1 MQAENNN
8 DIAITEAKLKDFLSS
23 VLSSE
28 GIVVDIRRTFIEYNG
43 VNRSRVFA
51 RHANRMACKGSN
63 EKFVVIALL
72 CYPALQWLLKAQ
84 DIDALIEKLKEENED
99 ESVWRMSNIQRILE
113 SSMGGCKP
121 QLRLE
126 MRKLFFAR
134 CQQLVDEIDEA
145 MNMSKKTK
153 KSLAAP
159 TQEPKE
165 FETKIEAP
173 KEKFATSLTPVA
185 DAEKKEDTAEE
196 KKEETPKSEPA
207 APKEKKDSAPEKA
220 EETLDKEKSETK
232 TKDVPAKDKF
242 KKDKKAEVKEDKKP
256 EGDKKVAKPAKKGG
270 SNVILGVSCAVMV
283 AAVGVMGMT
292 MVQNKNADKSSIP
305 AVGGSFSVTGNI
317 AEDTSFTEQAA
328 VAPSTALTSDGRQWA
343 MGASNILIQAED
355 GTGAVVPVDAA
366 ETFQYD
372 GKSLSF
378 EKDGATYIV
387 RMVADSYT
395 GAAQYA
401 EEQTD
406 ESFTVSGMRFAGNGQ
421 ELVVVGTRS
430 AGDEEGN
437 AAVRTAVADMLEKA
451 VPAQGSGNITLNGVA
466 VTADGC
472 EASFSNGLALIKSGD
487 GEVKFTP
494 SSYDSET
501 IAFDDAGTTASG
513 AAVTHSDYANV
524 NDTEAYLIESDEGNV
539 MAFTNNAD
547 LLTSVLGL
555 Q

>member
-1 MQAENNN
+1 
-8 DIAITEAKLKDFLSS
+8 
-23 VLSSE
+23 
-28 GIVVDIRRTFIEYNG
+28 
-43 VNRSRVFA
+43 
-51 RHANRMACKGSN
+51 
-63 EKFVVIALL
+63 
-72 CYPALQWLLKAQ
+72 
-84 DIDALIEKLKEENED
+84 
-99 ESVWRMSNIQRILE
+99 
-113 SSMGGCKP
+113 
-121 QLRLE
+121 
-126 MRKLFFAR
+126 
-134 CQQLVDEIDEA
+134 
-145 MNMSKKTK
+145 MSKKTK
-153 KSLAAP
+153 NRLAAP
-159 TQEPKE
+159 TQEPKD

-173 KEKFATSLTPVA
+173 KEEFATSLTPVA
-185 DAEKKEDTAEE
+185 DTKKKEDVAE
-196 KKEETPKSEPA
+196 
-207 APKEKKDSAPEKA
+207 EKKDSAPEMA
-220 EETLDKEKSETK
+220 EEAPDKEKSETK
-232 TKDVPAKDKF
+232 TEAVPAKNKF

-256 EGDKKVAKPAKKGG
+256 EKDKKDAKPAKKGG

-305 AVGGSFSVTGNI
+305 AVGGSFSVTGNA

-328 VAPSTALTSDGRQWA
+328 VAPSTALTSDGRRWA
-343 MGASNILIQAED
+343 MGASNVLIQAED

-421 ELVVVGTRS
+421 VLVVVGTRS
-430 AGDEEGN
+430 AGNEEGN

-466 VTADGC
+466 VTVDGC
-472 EASFSNGLALIKSGD
+472 EASFSNGLALVKNGD
-487 GEVKFTP
+487 DEVKFTP

>member
-1 MQAENNN
+1 
-8 DIAITEAKLKDFLSS
+8 
-23 VLSSE
+23 
-28 GIVVDIRRTFIEYNG
+28 
-43 VNRSRVFA
+43 
-51 RHANRMACKGSN
+51 
-63 EKFVVIALL
+63 
-72 CYPALQWLLKAQ
+72 
-84 DIDALIEKLKEENED
+84 
-99 ESVWRMSNIQRILE
+99 
-113 SSMGGCKP
+113 
-121 QLRLE
+121 
-126 MRKLFFAR
+126 
-134 CQQLVDEIDEA
+134 
-145 MNMSKKTK
+145 MSKKTK

-165 FETKIEAP
+165 FETKIKAP
-173 KEKFATSLTPVA
+173 KEEFATSLTPVA
-185 DAEKKEDTAEE
+185 DTEKKKDTAEE
-196 KKEETPKSEPA
+196 KKGEAPKSEPST
-207 APKEKKDSAPEKA
+207 PEEKKDSASEKA
-220 EETLDKEKSETK
+220 EEAPDKEKSETE
-232 TKDVPAKDKF
+232 TEDVPAKDKF

-256 EGDKKVAKPAKKGG
+256 EKDKKDAKPAKKGG

-305 AVGGSFSVTGNI
+305 AVGGSFSVTGNA

-328 VAPSTALTSDGRQWA
+328 VAPSTALTSDGRRWA
-343 MGASNILIQAED
+343 MGASNVLIQAED

-421 ELVVVGTRS
+421 VLVVVGTRS
-430 AGDEEGN
+430 AGDEESN

-466 VTADGC
+466 VTVDDGC
-472 EASFSNGLALIKSGD
+472 EASFSNGLALVKNGD

>member
-1 MQAENNN
+1 
-8 DIAITEAKLKDFLSS
+8 
-23 VLSSE
+23 
-28 GIVVDIRRTFIEYNG
+28 
-43 VNRSRVFA
+43 
-51 RHANRMACKGSN
+51 
-63 EKFVVIALL
+63 
-72 CYPALQWLLKAQ
+72 
-84 DIDALIEKLKEENED
+84 
-99 ESVWRMSNIQRILE
+99 
-113 SSMGGCKP
+113 
-121 QLRLE
+121 
-126 MRKLFFAR
+126 
-134 CQQLVDEIDEA
+134 
-145 MNMSKKTK
+145 MSKKTK

-165 FETKIEAP
+165 FETKIKAP
-173 KEKFATSLTPVA
+173 KEEFATSLTPVA
-185 DAEKKEDTAEE
+185 DTEKKEDVAEE
-196 KKEETPKSEPA
+196 KKEEAPKSEPA
-207 APKEKKDSAPEKA
+207 ASKEKKDSAPEKA
-220 EETLDKEKSETK
+220 EEAPDKEKSETE
-232 TKDVPAKDKF
+232 TEDIPAKNKF
-242 KKDKKAEVKEDKKP
+242 KKDKKTEVKEDKKP
-256 EGDKKVAKPAKKGG
+256 EKDKKDAKPAKKGG

-305 AVGGSFSVTGNI
+305 AVGGSFSVTGNA

-328 VAPSTALTSDGRQWA
+328 VAPSTALTSDGRRWA
-343 MGASNILIQAED
+343 MGASNVLIQAED

-421 ELVVVGTRS
+421 VLVVVGTRS
-430 AGDEEGN
+430 AGNEEGN

-466 VTADGC
+466 VTVDDGC
-472 EASFSNGLALIKSGD
+472 EASFSNGLALVKNGD

>member
-1 MQAENNN
+1 
-8 DIAITEAKLKDFLSS
+8 
-23 VLSSE
+23 
-28 GIVVDIRRTFIEYNG
+28 
-43 VNRSRVFA
+43 
-51 RHANRMACKGSN
+51 
-63 EKFVVIALL
+63 
-72 CYPALQWLLKAQ
+72 
-84 DIDALIEKLKEENED
+84 
-99 ESVWRMSNIQRILE
+99 
-113 SSMGGCKP
+113 
-121 QLRLE
+121 
-126 MRKLFFAR
+126 
-134 CQQLVDEIDEA
+134 
-145 MNMSKKTK
+145 MSKKTK

-165 FETKIEAP
+165 FETKIKAP
-173 KEKFATSLTPVA
+173 KEEFATSLTPVA
-185 DAEKKEDTAEE
+185 DTKKKEDTAEE

-207 APKEKKDSAPEKA
+207 APEEKEDSAPEKA
-220 EETLDKEKSETK
+220 EETPDKEKSETK
-232 TKDVPAKDKF
+232 TEDVPAKDKF

-256 EGDKKVAKPAKKGG
+256 ETNKKDAKPSKKGG

-305 AVGGSFSVTGNI
+305 AVGGSFSVTGNV

-328 VAPSTALTSDGRQWA
+328 VAPSTALTSDGRRWA
-343 MGASNILIQAED
+343 MGASNVLIQAED

-406 ESFTVSGMRFAGNGQ
+406 ESFTVSGMRFSGNGQ
-421 ELVVVGTRS
+421 VLVVVGTRS
-430 AGDEEGN
+430 AGNEEGN

-466 VTADGC
+466 VTVDDGC
-472 EASFSNGLALIKSGD
+472 EASFSNGLALVKNGD

>member
-1 MQAENNN
+1 
-8 DIAITEAKLKDFLSS
+8 
-23 VLSSE
+23 
-28 GIVVDIRRTFIEYNG
+28 
-43 VNRSRVFA
+43 
-51 RHANRMACKGSN
+51 
-63 EKFVVIALL
+63 
-72 CYPALQWLLKAQ
+72 
-84 DIDALIEKLKEENED
+84 
-99 ESVWRMSNIQRILE
+99 
-113 SSMGGCKP
+113 
-121 QLRLE
+121 
-126 MRKLFFAR
+126 MR
-134 CQQLVDEIDEA
+134 
-145 MNMSKKTK
+145 KKTK

-165 FETKIEAP
+165 FETKIKAP
-173 KEKFATSLTPVA
+173 KEEFATSLTPVA
-185 DAEKKEDTAEE
+185 DTEKKEDTAEE
-196 KKEETPKSEPA
+196 KKGE
-207 APKEKKDSAPEKA
+207 AP
-220 EETLDKEKSETK
+220 DKEKSETE
-232 TKDVPAKDKF
+232 TEDVPAKDKF
-242 KKDKKAEVKEDKKP
+242 KKDKKAEVKENKKP
-256 EGDKKVAKPAKKGG
+256 EKDKKDAKPAKKGG
-270 SNVILGVSCAVMV
+270 SNVILGVSCAVMA

-305 AVGGSFSVTGNI
+305 AVGGSFSVTGNA

-328 VAPSTALTSDGRQWA
+328 VAPSTALTSDGRRWA
-343 MGASNILIQAED
+343 MDASNVLIQAED
-355 GTGAVVPVDAA
+355 GTDAVVPVDAA

-378 EKDGATYIV
+378 EKDDATYIV

-421 ELVVVGTRS
+421 VLVVVGTRS

-437 AAVRTAVADMLEKA
+437 AAVRTTVADMLEKA
-451 VPAQGSGNITLNGVA
+451 VPSQGAGNITLNGVA
-466 VTADGC
+466 VTTDGC
-472 EASFSNGLALIKSGD
+472 EASFSNGLALVKNGD

-494 SSYDSET
+494 SSYDSVT

>member
-1 MQAENNN
+1 MLVLFRRN
-8 DIAITEAKLKDFLSS
+8 LSGS
-23 VLSSE
+23 VHEKPS
-28 GIVVDIRRTFIEYNG
+28 DIRC
-43 VNRSRVFA
+43 RSLSCGILPCGIFNNAQKQQSRQV
-51 RHANRMACKGSN
+51 
-63 EKFVVIALL
+63 
-72 CYPALQWLLKAQ
+72 YQ
-84 DIDALIEKLKEENED
+84 DI
-99 ESVWRMSNIQRILE
+99 
-113 SSMGGCKP
+113 
-121 QLRLE
+121 
-126 MRKLFFAR
+126 
-134 CQQLVDEIDEA
+134 
-145 MNMSKKTK
+145 
-153 KSLAAP
+153 
-159 TQEPKE
+159 
-165 FETKIEAP
+165 
-173 KEKFATSLTPVA
+173 
-185 DAEKKEDTAEE
+185 
-196 KKEETPKSEPA
+196 
-207 APKEKKDSAPEKA
+207 
-220 EETLDKEKSETK
+220 
-232 TKDVPAKDKF
+232 PAKNKF
-242 KKDKKAEVKEDKKP
+242 KKDKKTEVKEDKKP
-256 EGDKKVAKPAKKGG
+256 EKDKKDAKPAKKGG

-305 AVGGSFSVTGNI
+305 AVGGSFSVTGNA

-328 VAPSTALTSDGRQWA
+328 VAPSTALTSDGRRWA
-343 MGASNILIQAED
+343 MGASNVLIQAED

-421 ELVVVGTRS
+421 VLVVVGTRS
-430 AGDEEGN
+430 AGNEEGN

-466 VTADGC
+466 VTVDDGC
-472 EASFSNGLALIKSGD
+472 EASFSNGLALVKNDD

-494 SSYDSET
+494 SSYDSVT

-513 AAVTHSDYANV
+513 AAITHSDYANV

>member
-1 MQAENNN
+1 
-8 DIAITEAKLKDFLSS
+8 
-23 VLSSE
+23 
-28 GIVVDIRRTFIEYNG
+28 
-43 VNRSRVFA
+43 
-51 RHANRMACKGSN
+51 
-63 EKFVVIALL
+63 
-72 CYPALQWLLKAQ
+72 
-84 DIDALIEKLKEENED
+84 
-99 ESVWRMSNIQRILE
+99 
-113 SSMGGCKP
+113 
-121 QLRLE
+121 
-126 MRKLFFAR
+126 
-134 CQQLVDEIDEA
+134 
-145 MNMSKKTK
+145 MSKKTK
-153 KSLAAP
+153 NRLAVP
-159 TQEPKE
+159 TQEQKE
-165 FETKIEAP
+165 FETNIEAP
-173 KEKFATSLTPVA
+173 EEEFTTSLTPVA
-185 DAEKKEDTAEE
+185 DTEKKEDTAEE
-196 KKEETPKSEPA
+196 KKEETPKSEPV
-207 APKEKKDSAPEKA
+207 APEEKEDSAPEKA
-220 EETLDKEKSETK
+220 EETPDKEKSKTK
-232 TKDVPAKDKF
+232 TEDVPAKDKF

-256 EGDKKVAKPAKKGG
+256 ETNKKDAKPSKKGG

-305 AVGGSFSVTGNI
+305 AVGGSFSVTGNV

-328 VAPSTALTSDGRQWA
+328 VTPSTALTSDGRRWA
-343 MGASNILIQAED
+343 MGASNVLIQAED

-378 EKDGATYIV
+378 EKDGATYIL

-472 EASFSNGLALIKSGD
+472 ELIKSGD

>member
-1 MQAENNN
+1 
-8 DIAITEAKLKDFLSS
+8 
-23 VLSSE
+23 
-28 GIVVDIRRTFIEYNG
+28 
-43 VNRSRVFA
+43 
-51 RHANRMACKGSN
+51 
-63 EKFVVIALL
+63 
-72 CYPALQWLLKAQ
+72 
-84 DIDALIEKLKEENED
+84 
-99 ESVWRMSNIQRILE
+99 
-113 SSMGGCKP
+113 
-121 QLRLE
+121 
-126 MRKLFFAR
+126 
-134 CQQLVDEIDEA
+134 
-145 MNMSKKTK
+145 MSKKTK

-165 FETKIEAP
+165 FETKIKAP
-173 KEKFATSLTPVA
+173 KEEFATSLTPVA
-185 DAEKKEDTAEE
+185 DTEKKEDTAEE
-196 KKEETPKSEPA
+196 KKGEAPKSEPST
-207 APKEKKDSAPEKA
+207 PEEKKDSASEKA
-220 EETLDKEKSETK
+220 EEAPDKEKSETE
-232 TKDVPAKDKF
+232 TEDVPA
-242 KKDKKAEVKEDKKP
+242 KDKKAEVKENKKP
-256 EGDKKVAKPAKKGG
+256 EKDKKDAKPAKKGG

-305 AVGGSFSVTGNI
+305 AVGGSFSVTGNA

-328 VAPSTALTSDGRQWA
+328 VAPSTALTSDGRRWA
-343 MGASNILIQAED
+343 MDASNVLIQAED

-421 ELVVVGTRS
+421 VLVVVGTRS
-430 AGDEEGN
+430 AGDDEGN

-472 EASFSNGLALIKSGD
+472 EASFSNGLALVKNGD

>member
-1 MQAENNN
+1 
-8 DIAITEAKLKDFLSS
+8 
-23 VLSSE
+23 
-28 GIVVDIRRTFIEYNG
+28 
-43 VNRSRVFA
+43 
-51 RHANRMACKGSN
+51 
-63 EKFVVIALL
+63 
-72 CYPALQWLLKAQ
+72 
-84 DIDALIEKLKEENED
+84 
-99 ESVWRMSNIQRILE
+99 
-113 SSMGGCKP
+113 
-121 QLRLE
+121 
-126 MRKLFFAR
+126 
-134 CQQLVDEIDEA
+134 
-145 MNMSKKTK
+145 MSKKTK

-466 VTADGC
+466 VTTDGC

>member
-1 MQAENNN
+1 
-8 DIAITEAKLKDFLSS
+8 
-23 VLSSE
+23 
-28 GIVVDIRRTFIEYNG
+28 
-43 VNRSRVFA
+43 
-51 RHANRMACKGSN
+51 
-63 EKFVVIALL
+63 
-72 CYPALQWLLKAQ
+72 
-84 DIDALIEKLKEENED
+84 
-99 ESVWRMSNIQRILE
+99 
-113 SSMGGCKP
+113 
-121 QLRLE
+121 
-126 MRKLFFAR
+126 
-134 CQQLVDEIDEA
+134 
-145 MNMSKKTK
+145 MSKKTK

-165 FETKIEAP
+165 FETKIKAT
-173 KEKFATSLTPVA
+173 KEEFATSLTPVA
-185 DAEKKEDTAEE
+185 DTEKKEDVAEE
-196 KKEETPKSEPA
+196 KKEEAPKSEPA
-207 APKEKKDSAPEKA
+207 ASKEKKDSAPEKA
-220 EETLDKEKSETK
+220 EEAPDKEKSETE
-232 TKDVPAKDKF
+232 TEDIPAKNKF
-242 KKDKKAEVKEDKKP
+242 KKDKKTEVKEDKKP
-256 EGDKKVAKPAKKGG
+256 EKDKKDAKPAKKGG

-305 AVGGSFSVTGNI
+305 AVGGSFSVTGNA

-328 VAPSTALTSDGRQWA
+328 VAPSTALTSDGRRWA
-343 MGASNILIQAED
+343 MGASNVLIQAED

-421 ELVVVGTRS
+421 VLVVVGTRS
-430 AGDEEGN
+430 AGNEEGN

-466 VTADGC
+466 VTVDDGC
-472 EASFSNGLALIKSGD
+472 EASFSNGLALVKNGD

>member
-1 MQAENNN
+1 
-8 DIAITEAKLKDFLSS
+8 
-23 VLSSE
+23 
-28 GIVVDIRRTFIEYNG
+28 
-43 VNRSRVFA
+43 
-51 RHANRMACKGSN
+51 
-63 EKFVVIALL
+63 
-72 CYPALQWLLKAQ
+72 
-84 DIDALIEKLKEENED
+84 
-99 ESVWRMSNIQRILE
+99 
-113 SSMGGCKP
+113 
-121 QLRLE
+121 
-126 MRKLFFAR
+126 
-134 CQQLVDEIDEA
+134 
-145 MNMSKKTK
+145 MSKKTK

-185 DAEKKEDTAEE
+185 DAEKKEDTAEK

-207 APKEKKDSAPEKA
+207 APDEKKDSVPEKA
-220 EETLDKEKSETK
+220 EEAPDKEKSETK
-232 TKDVPAKDKF
+232 TKDVPAKDKV
-242 KKDKKAEVKEDKKP
+242 KNGEKAEVKEDKKS
-256 EGDKKVAKPAKKGG
+256 ETNKKDAKPAKKGG

-305 AVGGSFSVTGNI
+305 AVGGSFSVTGNV

-328 VAPSTALTSDGRQWA
+328 VAPSTALTSDGRRWA
-343 MGASNILIQAED
+343 MGASNVLIQAED

-406 ESFTVSGMRFAGNGQ
+406 ESLTVSGMRFAGNGQ
-421 ELVVVGTRS
+421 VLVVVGTRS

-466 VTADGC
+466 VTVDGC

-513 AAVTHSDYANV
+513 AVVTHSDYANV

-539 MAFTNNAD
+539 MALTNNAD

>member
-1 MQAENNN
+1 
-8 DIAITEAKLKDFLSS
+8 
-23 VLSSE
+23 
-28 GIVVDIRRTFIEYNG
+28 
-43 VNRSRVFA
+43 
-51 RHANRMACKGSN
+51 
-63 EKFVVIALL
+63 
-72 CYPALQWLLKAQ
+72 
-84 DIDALIEKLKEENED
+84 
-99 ESVWRMSNIQRILE
+99 
-113 SSMGGCKP
+113 
-121 QLRLE
+121 
-126 MRKLFFAR
+126 
-134 CQQLVDEIDEA
+134 
-145 MNMSKKTK
+145 MSKKTK
-153 KSLAAP
+153 NRLAVP
-159 TQEPKE
+159 TQEQKE
-165 FETKIEAP
+165 FETNIEAP
-173 KEKFATSLTPVA
+173 KEEFATSLTPVA
-185 DAEKKEDTAEE
+185 DIKK
-196 KKEETPKSEPA
+196 
-207 APKEKKDSAPEKA
+207 
-220 EETLDKEKSETK
+220 
-232 TKDVPAKDKF
+232 
-242 KKDKKAEVKEDKKP
+242 KEDKKP
-256 EGDKKVAKPAKKGG
+256 ETNKKDAKPSKKGG

-305 AVGGSFSVTGNI
+305 AVGGSFSVTGNV

-328 VAPSTALTSDGRQWA
+328 VAPSTALTSDGRRWA
-343 MGASNILIQAED
+343 MGASNVLIQAED

-421 ELVVVGTRS
+421 VLVVVGTRS
-430 AGDEEGN
+430 AGDDEGN

-472 EASFSNGLALIKSGD
+472 EASFSNGLALVKNGD

>member
-1 MQAENNN
+1 
-8 DIAITEAKLKDFLSS
+8 
-23 VLSSE
+23 
-28 GIVVDIRRTFIEYNG
+28 
-43 VNRSRVFA
+43 
-51 RHANRMACKGSN
+51 
-63 EKFVVIALL
+63 
-72 CYPALQWLLKAQ
+72 
-84 DIDALIEKLKEENED
+84 
-99 ESVWRMSNIQRILE
+99 
-113 SSMGGCKP
+113 
-121 QLRLE
+121 
-126 MRKLFFAR
+126 
-134 CQQLVDEIDEA
+134 
-145 MNMSKKTK
+145 MSKKTK

-165 FETKIEAP
+165 FETKIKAP
-173 KEKFATSLTPVA
+173 KEEFATSLTPVA

-207 APKEKKDSAPEKA
+207 
-220 EETLDKEKSETK
+220 
-232 TKDVPAKDKF
+232 
-242 KKDKKAEVKEDKKP
+242 
-256 EGDKKVAKPAKKGG
+256 DKKVAKPAKKGG
-270 SNVILGVSCAVMV
+270 SNVILGVSFAVMV

-305 AVGGSFSVTGNI
+305 AVGGSFSVTGNV

-328 VAPSTALTSDGRQWA
+328 VAPSTALTSDGRRWA
-343 MGASNILIQAED
+343 MGASNVLIQAED

-421 ELVVVGTRS
+421 VLVVVGTRS
-430 AGDEEGN
+430 AGDDEGN
-437 AAVRTAVADMLEKA
+437 AAVRTAVADLLEKA

-466 VTADGC
+466 VTVDGC

-513 AAVTHSDYANV
+513 AVVTHSDYANV

>member
-145 MNMSKKTK
+145 MN
-153 KSLAAP
+153 
-159 TQEPKE
+159 
-165 FETKIEAP
+165 
-173 KEKFATSLTPVA
+173 
-185 DAEKKEDTAEE
+185 
-196 KKEETPKSEPA
+196 
-207 APKEKKDSAPEKA
+207 
-220 EETLDKEKSETK
+220 
-232 TKDVPAKDKF
+232 KDVPAKDKF

>member
-1 MQAENNN
+1 MPNTLN
-8 DIAITEAKLKDFLSS
+8 DIFAHLDNAKASRAYEANQERRRKVEEAEHERKVKQAAESAVEKYHVYDDDYDVEDVEEPLVMIPKQNPGTPEAKAA
-23 VLSSE
+23 
-28 GIVVDIRRTFIEYNG
+28 T
-43 VNRSRVFA
+43 
-51 RHANRMACKGSN
+51 M
-63 EKFVVIALL
+63 
-72 CYPALQWLLKAQ
+72 PA
-84 DIDALIEKLKEENED
+84 
-99 ESVWRMSNIQRILE
+99 
-113 SSMGGCKP
+113 
-121 QLRLE
+121 
-126 MRKLFFAR
+126 
-134 CQQLVDEIDEA
+134 
-145 MNMSKKTK
+145 SKKDMDDIADNNPFVQNLFK
-153 KSLAAP
+153 HSHKQVK
-159 TQEPKE
+159 QERP
-165 FETKIEAP
+165 AR
-173 KEKFATSLTPVA
+173 EK
-185 DAEKKEDTAEE
+185 
-196 KKEETPKSEPA
+196 PA
-207 APKEKKDSAPEKA
+207 AD
-220 EETLDKEKSETK
+220 
-232 TKDVPAKDKF
+232 
-242 KKDKKAEVKEDKKP
+242 
-256 EGDKKVAKPAKKGG
+256 
-270 SNVILGVSCAVMV
+270 
-283 AAVGVMGMT
+283 
-292 MVQNKNADKSSIP
+292 KNADKSSIP
-305 AVGGSFSVTGNI
+305 AVGGSFSVTGNV

-328 VAPSTALTSDGRQWA
+328 VTPSTALTSDGRRWA
-343 MGASNILIQAED
+343 MGASNVLIQAED

-378 EKDGATYIV
+378 EKDGATYIL

>member
-1 MQAENNN
+1 
-8 DIAITEAKLKDFLSS
+8 
-23 VLSSE
+23 
-28 GIVVDIRRTFIEYNG
+28 
-43 VNRSRVFA
+43 
-51 RHANRMACKGSN
+51 
-63 EKFVVIALL
+63 
-72 CYPALQWLLKAQ
+72 
-84 DIDALIEKLKEENED
+84 
-99 ESVWRMSNIQRILE
+99 
-113 SSMGGCKP
+113 
-121 QLRLE
+121 
-126 MRKLFFAR
+126 
-134 CQQLVDEIDEA
+134 
-145 MNMSKKTK
+145 MSKKTK

-165 FETKIEAP
+165 FETKIKAP
-173 KEKFATSLTPVA
+173 KEEFATSLTPVA
-185 DAEKKEDTAEE
+185 DTKKKEDTAEE
-196 KKEETPKSEPA
+196 KKGEAPKSEPST
-207 APKEKKDSAPEKA
+207 PEEKKDSASEKA
-220 EETLDKEKSETK
+220 EEAPDKEKSETE
-232 TKDVPAKDKF
+232 TEDVPAKDKF

-256 EGDKKVAKPAKKGG
+256 EKDKKDAKPAKKGG
-270 SNVILGVSCAVMV
+270 SNVILGISCAVMV

-305 AVGGSFSVTGNI
+305 AVGGSFSVTGNA

-328 VAPSTALTSDGRQWA
+328 VAPSTALTSDGRRWA
-343 MGASNILIQAED
+343 MGASNVLIQAED

-378 EKDGATYIV
+378 EKDDATYIV

-421 ELVVVGTRS
+421 VLVVVGTRS
-430 AGDEEGN
+430 AGNEEGN

-466 VTADGC
+466 VTVDDGC
-472 EASFSNGLALIKSGD
+472 EASFSNGLALVKNGD

-513 AAVTHSDYANV
+513 ADVTHSDYANV
-524 NDTEAYLIESDEGNV
+524 NDTEAYLIESNEGNV

>member
-1 MQAENNN
+1 
-8 DIAITEAKLKDFLSS
+8 
-23 VLSSE
+23 
-28 GIVVDIRRTFIEYNG
+28 
-43 VNRSRVFA
+43 
-51 RHANRMACKGSN
+51 
-63 EKFVVIALL
+63 
-72 CYPALQWLLKAQ
+72 
-84 DIDALIEKLKEENED
+84 
-99 ESVWRMSNIQRILE
+99 
-113 SSMGGCKP
+113 
-121 QLRLE
+121 
-126 MRKLFFAR
+126 
-134 CQQLVDEIDEA
+134 
-145 MNMSKKTK
+145 MSKKTK
-153 KSLAAP
+153 NRLAVP
-159 TQEPKE
+159 TQEQKE
-165 FETKIEAP
+165 FETNIEAP
-173 KEKFATSLTPVA
+173 EEEFTTSLTPVA
-185 DAEKKEDTAEE
+185 DTE
-196 KKEETPKSEPA
+196 
-207 APKEKKDSAPEKA
+207 
-220 EETLDKEKSETK
+220 
-232 TKDVPAKDKF
+232 
-242 KKDKKAEVKEDKKP
+242 KKAEVKEDKKP
-256 EGDKKVAKPAKKGG
+256 ETNKKDAKPSKKGG

-305 AVGGSFSVTGNI
+305 AVGGSFSVTGNV

-328 VAPSTALTSDGRQWA
+328 VTPSTALTSDGRRWA
-343 MGASNILIQAED
+343 MDASNVLIQAED
-355 GTGAVVPVDAA
+355 GTDAVVPVDAA

-378 EKDGATYIV
+378 EKDDATYIV

-421 ELVVVGTRS
+421 VLVVVGTRS

-437 AAVRTAVADMLEKA
+437 AAVRTTVADMLEKA
-451 VPAQGSGNITLNGVA
+451 VPSQGAGNITLNGVA
-466 VTADGC
+466 VTTDGC
-472 EASFSNGLALIKSGD
+472 EASFSNGLALVKNGD

-494 SSYDSET
+494 SSYDSVT